1 MSPTT
6 RVANRSVVRTT
17 NLLITRSVVA
27 VHRLK
32 FSYLTEIDNIIF
44 CEDSMKAVSKM
55 ANSFEG
61 PHT

>member
-6 RVANRSVVRTT
+6 RVITQW
-17 NLLITRSVVA
+17 LKQPIFLITQSVVA

-32 FSYLTEIDNIIF
+32 ISYLTEIENIIF